1 MFTSATNVE
10 ELISN
15 FRINGNTFRYSS
27 FVPRFYNYV
36 KSQGFVR
43 GKILPSRA
51 FCADESQGYPIILLT
66 KHFGTFPFSH
76 GRGGAVVATDRHGP
90 YAEHGEDL
98 VIIQAS
104 HVGYEPNDHSFGTYS
119 RIHTKDNHNTAC
131 CGKLTAKMSWYL
143 EQYRFA
149 QNDILLECCNGQLCL
164 RIDNG
169 LLSGTRKEGL
179 FLNLKRLVNCDAEG
193 NIVPLHTHS
202 TAKSFVANAALQ
214 TELAH
219 VAGELEE
226 GSCRPIGVNL
236 KPDMFFFRR
245 DLDKTVEGRDHQE
258 LSLIHPMPW
267 IVTSPWPQLTV
278 AQVNTQVEFDRAL
291 RTVVHSPCFR
301 DKCLFYISGLNI
313 DISPQPDDAFPTTK
327 FVPWAAFL
335 RNSNGEQRIF
345 EQPELVDL
353 LREQSRENPDQIDLD
368 AAIQEMAEAETQEI
382 VIPEVE

>member
-51 FCADESQGYPIILLT
+51 FCADENQGYPIILLA

-131 CGKLTAKMSWYL
+131 CGKLTAVLSWYL

-149 QNDILLECCNGQLCL
+149 QNDILLERCNGQLCL

-169 LLSGTRKEGL
+169 LLSGTRTEGL
-179 FLNLKRLVNCDAEG
+179 FLNLRHLVNCDAEG

-214 TELAH
+214 TELEH
-219 VAGELEE
+219 VTGELEE
-226 GSCRPIGVNL
+226 GSRRPIGVNL
-236 KPDMFFFRR
+236 KPDMFFFSR
-245 DLDKTVEGRDHQE
+245 DLDNTVEGRDHQE

-291 RTVVHSPCFR
+291 RTVVHSPSFR
-301 DKCLFYISGLNI
+301 DKCLFFISGLNI

-353 LREQSRENPDQIDLD
+353 LRGQSRENPDQIDLD
-368 AAIQEMAEAETQEI
+368 AAIQEMAEAETQEL

>member
-51 FCADESQGYPIILLT
+51 FCADENQGYPIILLA

-131 CGKLTAKMSWYL
+131 CGKLTAVLSWYL

-149 QNDILLECCNGQLCL
+149 QNDILLERCNGQLCL

-179 FLNLKRLVNCDAEG
+179 FLNLRRLVNCDAEG

-219 VAGELEE
+219 VADELEE

-236 KPDMFFFRR
+236 KPDMFFFSR
-245 DLDKTVEGRDHQE
+245 DLDNTVEGRDHQE

-291 RTVVHSPCFR
+291 RTVVHSPSFR

-313 DISPQPDDAFPTTK
+313 DISPQPDAAFPTTK

-335 RNSNGEQRIF
+335 RNSKGEQRIF

-382 VIPEVE
+382 VTPEVE

>member
-104 HVGYEPNDHSFGTYS
+104 HVGYEPDDQSFGTYS

-179 FLNLKRLVNCDAEG
+179 FLNLRRLVNCDAEG

-202 TAKSFVANAALQ
+202 TAKSFVANPVLQ

-245 DLDKTVEGRDHQE
+245 DLDNTVEGRDHQE

-291 RTVVHSPCFR
+291 RTVVHSPSFR
-301 DKCLFYISGLNI
+301 DKCLFFISGLNI

-353 LREQSRENPDQIDLD
+353 LRGQRRENPDQIDLD